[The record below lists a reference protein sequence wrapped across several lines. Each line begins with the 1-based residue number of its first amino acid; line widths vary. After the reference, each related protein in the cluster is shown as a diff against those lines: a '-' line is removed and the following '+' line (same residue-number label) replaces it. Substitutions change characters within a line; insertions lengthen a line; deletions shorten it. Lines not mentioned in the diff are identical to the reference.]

1 MWLVDHGVHLDLDVV
16 SVHATA
22 EAAAECIRS
31 RFSTPFEVD
40 WDALS
45 FSPAGDSAV
54 LLGTVPPGLGFPYGY
69 LAAVRLQ
76 RFDVDLYL

>member
-16 SVHATA
+16 SVHSTA
-22 EAAAECIRS
+22 EAAAECIRT
-31 RFSTPFEVD
+31 RFRAPFEID
-40 WDALS
+40 WDALE

-54 LLGTVPPGLGFPYGY
+54 LLGTAPPGLGFPDGY

-76 RFDVDLYL
+76 RYDLDVYL